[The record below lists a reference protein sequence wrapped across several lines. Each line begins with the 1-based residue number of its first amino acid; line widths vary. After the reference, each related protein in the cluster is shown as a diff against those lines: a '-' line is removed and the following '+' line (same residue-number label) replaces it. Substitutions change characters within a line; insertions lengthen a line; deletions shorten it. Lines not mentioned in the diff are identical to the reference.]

1 MISKIPRPL
10 QSGDGVALVNPAGA
24 LPERFKNQHG
34 YIKAHLEELGFLVKD
49 MIIESGWEDARK
61 RTETL
66 QAAFTD
72 PQVKA
77 ILPLCGGARIYD
89 ILPLIDY
96 DVLASHPKIICGSSE
111 LSALVVT
118 ITKRADI
125 VTFFGP
131 HLNFLNP
138 RASKLENR
146 FTVRSFWNMLQ
157 WDWHGRNGLSKNEAY
172 HFFTAP
178 RKPTLPVTI
187 RNIYRDP
194 TRITNDSYRDN
205 FYHAPGSGQSVTGK
219 LLIGSLAVLVKLCE
233 EGLSPDVTDKIVM
246 LDALDM
252 SLGTVGELSQRRN
265 AHCDLSRTAAVVFSS
280 LAERTDRAN
289 LLYPELRDPNRV
301 RDFLREVSTLL
312 GGGPPLFHG
321 FPVGHCA
328 YKLTL
333 PIGITASIVV
343 ETGDLLIAESPYN
356 NKGRIEQVLFGLF
369 TFLQEVR

>member
-10 QSGDGVALVNPAGA
+10 QFGDGVALVNPAGV

-34 YIKAHLEELGFLVKD
+34 YVKAYLEKLGFLVKD
-49 MIIESGWEDARK
+49 MVIESGWEDARK

-89 ILPLIDY
+89 ILPLVDY
-96 DVLASHPKIICGSSE
+96 GVLASHPKIICGSSE
-111 LSALVVT
+111 LSALMVT
-118 ITKRADI
+118 ITERADV

-138 RASKLENR
+138 KASKLENR

-172 HFFTAP
+172 NFFAAP
-178 RKPTLPVTI
+178 QKPTLPVTI

-205 FYHAPGSGQSVTGK
+205 FYHTLSSGQSVTGK

-233 EGLSPDVTDKIVM
+233 EGLSPDVAGKIVV
-246 LDALDM
+246 LDSLDM
-252 SLGTVGELSQRRN
+252 SLETVVKLLRRFN
-265 AHCDLSRTAAVVFSS
+265 AYCDLSCVAAVVFSS
-280 LAERTDRAN
+280 LAERTDREN
-289 LLYPELRDPNRV
+289 LLYPELRDPDRV
-301 RDFLREVSTLL
+301 RDFLREVSELL
-312 GGGPPLFHG
+312 GGRPPLFHG

-343 ETGDLLIAESPYN
+343 ETGDLLLVESPY
-356 NKGRIEQVLFGLF
+356 Q
-369 TFLQEVR
+369 

>member
-10 QSGDGVALVNPAGA
+10 QSGDGVALVNPAGV

-34 YIKAHLEELGFLVKD
+34 YVKAHLEELGFLVKD
-49 MIIESGWEDARK
+49 MVIENGWEDAQK
-61 RTETL
+61 RSETL
-66 QAAFTD
+66 QEAFTD
-72 PQVKA
+72 SQVKA

-96 DVLASHPKIICGSSE
+96 AVLASHPKIICGSSE

-118 ITKRADI
+118 ITERADI

-138 RASKLENR
+138 KASKLENR

-157 WDWHGRNGLSKNEAY
+157 WDWHGRNSLSKNEDY
-172 HFFTAP
+172 HFFAAP

-194 TRITNDSYRDN
+194 TRITNDNYRDN
-205 FYHAPGSGQSVTGK
+205 FYYALSSGRSVTGK
-219 LLIGSLAVLVKLCE
+219 LLIGSLAVLVRLCE
-233 EGLSPDVTDKIVM
+233 EGLSPDVTNKIVM
-246 LDALDM
+246 LDSLDM
-252 SLGTVGELSQRRN
+252 SLEVVSELFRRFN
-265 AHCDLSRTAAVVFSS
+265 AHCNLSRTAAVVFSS
-280 LAERTDRAN
+280 LSERTDRTD
-289 LLYPELRDPNRV
+289 LLYPELRNPNRV
-301 RDFLREVSTLL
+301 RDFLREVSILL
-312 GGGPPLFHG
+312 GGGSLLFHG
-321 FPVGHCA
+321 FPIGHCA

-343 ETGDLLIAESPYN
+343 ETGDLLLAESPY
-356 NKGRIEQVLFGLF
+356 Q
-369 TFLQEVR
+369 Q

>member
-205 FYHAPGSGQSVTGK
+205 FYHALGSGPRVTGK
-219 LLIGSLAVLVKLCE
+219 LLIGSLAVLVRLCE
-233 EGLSPDVTDKIVM
+233 EGLRPDVTNKIVM
-246 LDALDM
+246 LDSLDM
-252 SLGTVGELSQRRN
+252 SLETVAELLRCFN
-265 AHCDLSRTAAVVFSS
+265 DYCNLSRAAAVVLSS
-280 LAERTDRAN
+280 LSERTDRAN
-289 LLYPELRDPNRV
+289 LLYPELRDPNQV
-301 RDFLREVSTLL
+301 RNFLREVSILL
-312 GGGPPLFHG
+312 GEGPSLFHG

-333 PIGITASIVV
+333 PIGATVSIVF
-343 ETGDLLIAESPYN
+343 ETGDLLLAESPY
-356 NKGRIEQVLFGLF
+356 Q
-369 TFLQEVR
+369 Q

>member
-10 QSGDGVALVNPAGA
+10 QSGDGVALVNPAGV

-34 YIKAHLEELGFLVKD
+34 YVKAHLEELGFLVKD
-49 MIIESGWEDARK
+49 MVIESGWEDAR
-61 RTETL
+61 RRSETL
-66 QAAFTD
+66 QEAFAD

-118 ITKRADI
+118 ITERADI

-138 RASKLENR
+138 KASKLENR

-172 HFFTAP
+172 HFFAAP

-187 RNIYRDP
+187 HNIYRDP

-205 FYHAPGSGQSVTGK
+205 FYHALGSGQRVTGK
-219 LLIGSLAVLVKLCE
+219 LLIGSLAVLVRLCE
-233 EGLSPDVTDKIVM
+233 EGLRPDVTDKIVM
-246 LDALDM
+246 LDSLDM
-252 SLGTVGELSQRRN
+252 SLEVVTELLRRFN
-265 AHCDLSRTAAVVFSS
+265 AYCNLSRAAAVAFSS
-280 LAERTDRAN
+280 LSERTDRVN
-289 LLYPELRDPNRV
+289 LLYPKLRDPNRV
-301 RDFLREVSTLL
+301 RNFLQGVSILL
-312 GGGPPLFHG
+312 GERLSLFHG
-321 FPVGHCA
+321 FPAGHCA

-333 PIGITASIVV
+333 PIGSAVSIVV
-343 ETGDLLIAESPYN
+343 ETGDLLLAESPY
-356 NKGRIEQVLFGLF
+356 Q
-369 TFLQEVR
+369 Q

>member
-10 QSGDGVALVNPAGA
+10 QFGDGVALVNPAGV

-34 YIKAHLEELGFLVKD
+34 YVKAYLEELGFFVKD
-49 MIIESGWEDARK
+49 MVIESGWEDVRK
-61 RTETL
+61 CTETL

-89 ILPLIDY
+89 VLLLIDY

-118 ITKRADI
+118 IAERAGI

-138 RASKLENR
+138 KASKLENR

-172 HFFTAP
+172 HFFAAP

-194 TRITNDSYRDN
+194 RLITNDRYRDN
-205 FYHAPGSGQSVTGK
+205 FYYTPSLGRNVTGQI
-219 LLIGSLAVLVKLCE
+219 LIGSLAVLVRLCE
-233 EGLSPDVTDKIVM
+233 EGLKPDVTDKIVM
-246 LDALDM
+246 LDSLDM
-252 SLGTVGELSQRRN
+252 SFETIVELLQHFN
-265 AHCDLSRTAAVVFSS
+265 AHCNLSHAAAVVFSS
-280 LAERTDRAN
+280 LAERTDRAD

-301 RDFLREVSTLL
+301 RDFLRGVSELL
-312 GGGPPLFHG
+312 GERLSLFNG
-321 FPVGHCA
+321 FPIGHCA

-343 ETGDLLIAESPYN
+343 GTGELLLAESPY
-356 NKGRIEQVLFGLF
+356 Q
-369 TFLQEVR
+369 Q

>member
-1 MISKIPRPL
+1 MILKIPRPL
-10 QSGDGVALVNPAGA
+10 QSGDGVALVNPAGV

-34 YIKAHLEELGFLVKD
+34 YVKSHLEELGFLVKD
-49 MIIESGWEDARK
+49 MVIESGWEDAR
-61 RTETL
+61 RRSETL

-77 ILPLCGGARIYD
+77 VLPLCGGARIYD

-96 DVLASHPKIICGSSE
+96 SVLANHPKIVCGSSE

-118 ITKRADI
+118 IAEKTSM

-138 RASKLENR
+138 KASKPENR

-157 WDWHGRNGLSKNEAY
+157 RDWHGRNGLSKNEAY
-172 HFFTAP
+172 HFFAVP

-194 TRITNDSYRDN
+194 ARITNDRYRDN
-205 FYHAPGSGQSVTGK
+205 FYYAPSSTQSVTGK
-219 LLIGSLAVLVKLCE
+219 LLIGSLAVLVRLCE
-233 EGLSPDVTDKIVM
+233 EGLVPDVTGKVVM
-246 LDALDM
+246 LDSLDT
-252 SLGTVGELSQRRN
+252 SLETVFELLQRFN
-265 AHCDLSRTAAVVFSS
+265 ARCDLSRVAGVVFSS
-280 LAERTDRAN
+280 LAERTDREH
-289 LLYPELRDPNRV
+289 LLYPELWSPDRV
-301 RDFLREVSTLL
+301 KDFLWKVSGLL
-312 GGGPPLFHG
+312 GERTPLFHG
-321 FPVGHCA
+321 FPAGHCA

-343 ETGDLLIAESPYN
+343 ETGDLLLAESPY
-356 NKGRIEQVLFGLF
+356 Q
-369 TFLQEVR
+369 Q

>member
-10 QSGDGVALVNPAGA
+10 QYGDGVALVNPAGV
-24 LPERFKNQHG
+24 LPERFKNQ
-34 YIKAHLEELGFLVKD
+34 YRYVKAHLEELGFTVRD
-49 MIIESGWEDARK
+49 FVIESGWEDAR
-61 RTETL
+61 RRSETL

-118 ITKRADI
+118 IAERAGM

-138 RASKLENR
+138 KASKLENR

-157 WDWHGRNGLSKNEAY
+157 WDWHGRNGLSKNEAH
-172 HFFTAP
+172 HFFVAP
-178 RKPTLPVTI
+178 RKPTLPVVI
-187 RNIYRDP
+187 HNIYRDP
-194 TRITNDSYRDN
+194 TRITNNRYRDN
-205 FYHAPGSGQSVTGK
+205 FYYTPISDQNVTGQ
-219 LLIGSLAVLVKLCE
+219 LLIGSLAVLIRLCE
-233 EGLSPDVTDKIVM
+233 EGLNPDITDKIVM
-246 LDALDM
+246 LDSLDM
-252 SLGTVGELSQRRN
+252 SLGTVAELLQRFN
-265 AHCDLSRTAAVVFSS
+265 AHCDLSHATAVVFSS
-280 LAERTDRAN
+280 LAERTDREN
-289 LLYPELRDPNRV
+289 LLYPELRDMDRV
-301 RDFLREVSTLL
+301 KGFLQEVSELL
-312 GGGPPLFHG
+312 GGKLPLFYG

-343 ETGDLLIAESPYN
+343 ETGDLLLVESPY
-356 NKGRIEQVLFGLF
+356 Q
-369 TFLQEVR
+369 Q

>member
-10 QSGDGVALVNPAGA
+10 QSGDGVALVNPAGV

-34 YIKAHLEELGFLVKD
+34 YVKAHLEELGFLVKD
-49 MIIESGWEDARK
+49 MVIESGWENAQR
-61 RTETL
+61 RSETL
-66 QAAFTD
+66 QEAFTD

-96 DVLASHPKIICGSSE
+96 AVLASHPKIICGSSE

-118 ITKRADI
+118 IAEGAGI

-138 RASKLENR
+138 KASKLENR

-172 HFFTAP
+172 HFFASP
-178 RKPTLPVTI
+178 RKPMLPVTI

-205 FYHAPGSGQSVTGK
+205 FYHALGSGQNVTGK
-219 LLIGSLAVLVKLCE
+219 LLIGSLAVLVRLCE
-233 EGLSPDVTDKIVM
+233 EGLHPDVTDKIVM
-246 LDALDM
+246 LDSLDM
-252 SLGTVGELSQRRN
+252 SLETVAELLQRFN
-265 AHCDLSRTAAVVFSS
+265 AYCDLSRATAVVFSS

-301 RDFLREVSTLL
+301 RDFLRKVSILI

-321 FPVGHCA
+321 FPIGHCA

-333 PIGITASIVV
+333 PIGITTSIVAGN
-343 ETGDLLIAESPYN
+343 GDLLLAESPY
-356 NKGRIEQVLFGLF
+356 Q
-369 TFLQEVR
+369 Q